1 MEPCVRNPR
10 TQKKV
15 FDIVA
20 ALSVFRCCFR
30 HESLLIVLDVVRKP
44 ARRERSSSSSSSN
57 DEDGGMSRSKHSKKK
72 TEGIISV
79 IIMHD

>member
-1 MEPCVRNPR
+1 MEQCVRNLR

-44 ARRERSSSSSSSN
+44 ARRERSSSSSSN

>member
-1 MEPCVRNPR
+1 MEQCVRNLR

-20 ALSVFRCCFR
+20 ALSVSLCCFR

-44 ARRERSSSSSSSN
+44 ARRERSSSSSSN